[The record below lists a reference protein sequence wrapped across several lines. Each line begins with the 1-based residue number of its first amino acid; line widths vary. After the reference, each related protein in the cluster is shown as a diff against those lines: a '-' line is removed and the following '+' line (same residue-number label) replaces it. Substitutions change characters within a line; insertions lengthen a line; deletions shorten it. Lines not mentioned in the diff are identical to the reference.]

1 MDNGIFTNISN
12 ENLKKFENQI
22 FAKTNYSN
30 LYLDEYSC
38 YVQCYWIFKDE
49 CYYIIIDGLTCYYI
63 DKYHTS
69 GLAVENVEISS
80 NALLIQSK
88 LFI

>member
-1 MDNGIFTNISN
+1 MDNGIFTNVSN
-12 ENLKKFENQI
+12 ENFKNVENQI

-38 YVQCYWIFKDE
+38 YVQCYWIFKDK
-49 CYYIIIDGLTCYYI
+49 CYYIIIDGLTCYFI
-63 DKYHTS
+63 NKYHTT
-69 GLAVENVEISS
+69 GLGDGNVEISS

-88 LFI
+88 